1 MAGAQRAFQRGCNCL
16 LLREFLESTGES
28 LKVAAAG
35 AKASVVEKQKT
46 ARTTGK
52 RNSVGGT
59 TEGLEVGRKTL
70 STLSVVRGLVRWLVA
85 FDKNVPVE
93 KGASRAEGRSSQLA
107 EYQSRD

>member
-1 MAGAQRAFQRGCNCL
+1 LWKN
-16 LLREFLESTGES
+16 
-28 LKVAAAG
+28 K
-35 AKASVVEKQKT
+35 KT